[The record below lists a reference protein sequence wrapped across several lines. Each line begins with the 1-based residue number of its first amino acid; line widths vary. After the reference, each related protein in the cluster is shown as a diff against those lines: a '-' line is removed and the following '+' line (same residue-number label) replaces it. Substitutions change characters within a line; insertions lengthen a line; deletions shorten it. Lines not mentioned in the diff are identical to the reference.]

1 MTRYELTE
9 YRNEVYGRT
18 LTQIR
23 ALVDLPEFGVAA
35 GNLGGW
41 IESESNFPRS
51 SCGWIR
57 QGAKV
62 MHGGVMHGGAMH
74 GGVMHGGAMLGGV
87 MRGGVMRGGVMHGGA
102 MHGGVM
108 HGGAMLG
115 GVMRGGVMR
124 GGEMRGGEMLGGVM
138 TRDSLFIAG
147 LRWPVHVND
156 SHMTIGCQSHALAK
170 WWKFSD
176 ALIAKMDRDALEFWR
191 AHKATLQA
199 LCAATGRDAG

>member
-62 MHGGVMHGGAMH
+62 MH
-74 GGVMHGGAMLGGV
+74 
-87 MRGGVMRGGVMHGGA
+87 GGVMHGGA